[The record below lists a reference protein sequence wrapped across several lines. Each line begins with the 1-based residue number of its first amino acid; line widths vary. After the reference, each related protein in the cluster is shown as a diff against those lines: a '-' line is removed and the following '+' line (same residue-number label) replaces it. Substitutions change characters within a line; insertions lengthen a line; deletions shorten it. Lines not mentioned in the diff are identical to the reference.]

1 MTNDQSPGAVTV
13 TEFQQRMY
21 EEMLVHHEI
30 GGTFTINGT
39 PTTLCTYGDGYGL
52 NVITAGANTSCD
64 FAREVSHALTVSLNP
79 TGDNVRTLLPR
90 TVTATSPVTG
100 QSYTMSCSNDVNNL
114 VTCTGGNNA
123 TVYMY

>member
-30 GGTFTINGT
+30 GGTFTTNGT

-64 FAREVSHALTVSLNP
+64 FAREVSHALTRS
-79 TGDNVRTLLPR
+79 LLPR

-100 QSYTMSCSNDVNNL
+100 QSYTMSCSNDANNL
-114 VTCTGGNNA
+114 ITCTGGNNA